1 MMENAHSTIA
11 VVGDADL
18 VMLMRLAGI
27 GRYHVIEKTETVEDD
42 VRQVMRGLIDD
53 RNVSIIAIQADFAGH
68 VRDMITRVAEDKRL
82 TPVIIEVPSKSGEGG
97 ENAADYYRAFVRKF
111 VGFDIEI

>member
-1 MMENAHSTIA
+1 MTNHGQSTIA

-27 GRYHVIEKTETVEDD
+27 GTYHAIEKTETIENDI
-42 VRQVMRGLIDD
+42 RQVMQDLIDD
-53 RNVSIIAIQADFAGH
+53 TGVSIIAIQADFAGY
-68 VRDMITRVAEDKRL
+68 VRDMIDRVSRDKRL
-82 TPVIIEVPSKSGEGG
+82 TPVIIEVPSKMGESG
-97 ENAADYYRAFVRKF
+97 ENAAAYYRSFVRKF